1 MKKTFEIKNKK
12 PFNLTLGDRGEMA
25 GAAYLVRAG
34 YRVLETNYRCALGE
48 IDVVA
53 ERSGRLAFIEIKTR
67 KNHDFGAPEEAVH
80 EAKQHKLIQL
90 AQCYLKD
97 RKCKERT
104 VSFDVLALTW
114 DLPGEPR
121 FRLIPDAF
129 GVLDNF

>member
-12 PFNLTLGDRGEMA
+12 PFDLTLGDRGEMA
-25 GAAYLVRAG
+25 GAAYLARSG
-34 YRVLETNYRCALGE
+34 YRLLETNYRCAVGE

-53 ERSGRLAFIEIKTR
+53 EREGRHVFVEI
-67 KNHDFGAPEEAVH
+67 NPQDHDFGAPEEAVH
-80 EAKQHKLIQL
+80 AAKQRKLVQL
-90 AQCYLKD
+90 AQCYLKE
-97 RKCKERT
+97 RKCKERR

-129 GVLDNF
+129 GMSD